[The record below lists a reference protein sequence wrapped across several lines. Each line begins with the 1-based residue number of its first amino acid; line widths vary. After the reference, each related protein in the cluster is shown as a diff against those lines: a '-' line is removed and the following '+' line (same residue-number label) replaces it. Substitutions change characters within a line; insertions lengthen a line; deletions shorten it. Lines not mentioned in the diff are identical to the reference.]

1 MSALSYALGSALA
14 ACGRSDLPWLP
25 AVEVIALA
33 ACGRSDLPW
42 LPAVAR
48 SPCGRS
54 VALASCLR
62 SLGSALAACGRGDHP
77 AVARICPAVDLFSE
91 FFLDSLTSAKP

>member
-48 SPCGRS
+48 SPW
-54 VALASCLR
+54 LP
-62 SLGSALAACGRGDHP
+62 ACGRGDRP

-91 FFLDSLTSAKP
+91 FFLDSLTSARP